1 MRQQRCVSDP
11 YDPEASMA
19 NANDTHGTTNDAAR
33 ARELTARGIDEA
45 RSGDHEA
52 AVGSFTEAETVARES
67 GLLDL
72 AAGAAVNR
80 GWALWLAGEKDGSIE
95 AYEEGAQLAREAGD
109 STRLML
115 ALGNLGIAH
124 TAAGR
129 HEEALFVYEE
139 YLPLVADDPDE
150 EIDAHL
156 NCATALVN
164 LGRYEEANGHLDEAE
179 RIAEANKSAA
189 IVTVYLNRGA
199 IRERIGDNDGAF
211 GLYWKAFDTVDEE
224 RDPGLFGVVMLTLA
238 RAYIRAGE
246 DAHAS
251 DCYGEAERAFRYTE
265 ERDRLA
271 QALHEHA
278 AALLRVGLVDQ
289 ALEAWREEEP
299 ILREM
304 GDHLALG
311 ECLLQQALA
320 TRERMSDFS
329 SDVKFTEAAVAF
341 RRAGALERLPE
352 LIQAHALW
360 LREHFMDTNAM
371 KRMREVFEALAESP
385 NAAVESRAHALHA
398 LMLADA
404 GDHEAAYG
412 AIDQAEAVAGG
423 AGDVEAVTG
432 ARARRAYVM
441 ARAGEPAEDVKVQL
455 KAAEAHA
462 DAEGHGHKGAFAVEA
477 VALEIEERCGEEYA
491 GLLGGPLPEE
501 VDLG

>member
-1 MRQQRCVSDP
+1 MT
-11 YDPEASMA
+11 
-19 NANDTHGTTNDAAR
+19 DTDDTRNTNDDAAH

-45 RSGDHEA
+45 RDGDHEA
-52 AVGSFTEAETVARES
+52 AVGSFTEAETIAREN

-80 GWALWLAGEKDGSIE
+80 GWALWLAGRQDASIE
-95 AYEEGAQLAREAGD
+95 AYEQGARLAREAGD
-109 STRLML
+109 VTRLML

-129 HEEALFVYEE
+129 HEDALAVYEE
-139 YLPLVADDPDE
+139 YLPHVADDPDE
-150 EIDAHL
+150 AIDAHL

-179 RIAEANKSAA
+179 RVAQDNGRAA
-189 IVTVYLNRGA
+189 IVSVYLNRGA
-199 IRERIGDNDGAF
+199 IRERTGNTDEAF
-211 GLYWKAFDTVDEE
+211 ALYWKAFDTVDEA
-224 RDPGLFGVVMLTLA
+224 RDPALFGTVMLALA
-238 RAYIRAGE
+238 RAYMRAGE

-265 ERDRLA
+265 EQDRLA

-278 AALLRVGLVDQ
+278 TALLRVGLVDQ
-289 ALEAWREEEP
+289 ALDAWREEEP

-311 ECLLQQALA
+311 ECLLEQALA
-320 TRERMSDFS
+320 TRDRMSDFS
-329 SDVKFTEAAVAF
+329 SDMKFTEAAAAF
-341 RRAGALERLPE
+341 RRAGAIERLPE

-360 LREHFMDTNAM
+360 LREHFMDTNAT
-371 KRMREVFEALAESP
+371 KRVRELFEALAESP
-385 NAAVESRAHALHA
+385 NAVVESRAHALHA

-404 GDHEAAYG
+404 GDYDAAFD
-412 AIDQAEAVAGG
+412 AIDRAEAVAAD
-423 AGDVEAVTG
+423 AGDAEAITG
-432 ARARRAYVM
+432 AQARRAYVM
-441 ARAGEPAEDVKVQL
+441 ARAGEAAENVKAQL

-462 DAEGHGHKGAFAVEA
+462 DAEGHERKGAYAVEA
-477 VALEIEERCGEEYA
+477 VATEIEERCGEEYA

-501 VDLG
+501 VDVR

>member
-129 HEEALFVYEE
+129 HEEALSVYEE
-139 YLPLVADDPDE
+139 YLPHVADDPDE
-150 EIDAHL
+150 GIDAHL

-199 IRERIGDNDGAF
+199 IRERIGDDDGAF

-224 RDPGLFGVVMLTLA
+224 RDPGLFGAVMLTLA

>member
-1 MRQQRCVSDP
+1 MT
-11 YDPEASMA
+11 
-19 NANDTHGTTNDAAR
+19 DTDDTRDTLDDAAR
-33 ARELTARGIDEA
+33 ARELMARGIDEA
-45 RSGDHEA
+45 RNGDHEA
-52 AVGSFTEAETVARES
+52 AVGLFTEAETIAREN

-109 STRLML
+109 LTRLML
-115 ALGNLGIAH
+115 ALGNLGIGY

-129 HEEALFVYEE
+129 HEEALGVYEE
-139 YLPLVADDPDE
+139 YLPHVAEDPDE
-150 EIDAHL
+150 AIDAHL

-179 RIAEANKSAA
+179 RIAHKNGRAA
-189 IVTVYLNRGA
+189 MASVYLSRGA
-199 IRERIGDNDGAF
+199 VREQTGDSDEAF
-211 GLYWKAFDTVDEE
+211 ALYWKAFDAVDEE
-224 RDPGLFGVVMLTLA
+224 RDPGLFGTVMLTLA
-238 RAYIRAGE
+238 RAYVRAGE

-265 ERDRLA
+265 EQDSLA

-329 SDVKFTEAAVAF
+329 SDVKFTEASMAF
-341 RRAGALERLPE
+341 RRAGAIERLPE
-352 LIQAHALW
+352 LIQAHAAW

-371 KRMREVFEALAESP
+371 KRMRELFEALAESP

-404 GDHEAAYG
+404 GDLDAAFD
-412 AIDQAEAVAGG
+412 AIDHAEAVAAG
-423 AGDVEAVTG
+423 AGDAEAITG

-441 ARAGEPAEDVKVQL
+441 ARAGEPAENVTAQL

-462 DAEGHGHKGAFAVEA
+462 DAEGHARKGAYAVEA

-491 GLLGGPLPEE
+491 GLLSVPLPAEA
-501 VDLG
+501 DIR